1 MEAHDDF
8 AIPDERALIHFPL
21 AAEQHHLRLHLPNQ
35 RCKCRIVRVEHGDVL
50 CRHVLELPHL
60 HRRVDFHRAV
70 AIEMV
75 FGNIEQ
81 RRRLRVERLRRL
93 HLEGRDF
100 ADEQV
105 VVLTVETCRAVRIAD
120 VAHDM
125 RRASCIAE
133 DFAQQRDGRRL
144 AVRAG
149 NRHHFT

>member
-1 MEAHDDF
+1 MKVKMKRPEMED
-8 AIPDERALIHFPL
+8 R
-21 AAEQHHLRLHLPNQ
+21 
-35 RCKCRIVRVEHGDVL
+35 
-50 CRHVLELPHL
+50 ELL
-60 HRRVDFHRAV
+60 NRYLSYADTRSC
-70 AIEMV
+70 EMV

-105 VVLTVETCRAVRIAD
+105 AVLTVETCRAVRIAD

-125 RRASCIAE
+125 RRVSGVAE
-133 DFAQQRDGRRL
+133 DFAQQRDGRRF